1 MKYTLAFALLA
12 IISIGIASCSNESTY
27 NNMSEVPQT
36 VQTVVSENFPSE
48 VLSTV
53 VETNSFGN
61 DEYEIILQDGT
72 KVKFEGE
79 VWDEVK
85 VPAGQSVP
93 SYFVLEPIQTY
104 VTANMPGQ
112 TIVKIDRE
120 DNGGYEI
127 GLSNGVEVKFD
138 ASGNFIK
145 ID

>member
-36 VQTVVSENFPSE
+36 VQTVVSENFPAE